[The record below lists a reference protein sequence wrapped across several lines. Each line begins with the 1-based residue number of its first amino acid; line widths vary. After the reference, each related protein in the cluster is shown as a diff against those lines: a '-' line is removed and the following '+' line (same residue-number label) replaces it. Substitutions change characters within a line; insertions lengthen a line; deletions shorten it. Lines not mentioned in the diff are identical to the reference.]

1 MGAFEV
7 TRPLIFSDP
16 RWLWSGVVIEYYKYK
31 HDPATFGGVPD
42 QGEEIVMA
50 DDARVVLVGD
60 WGSGIERAQNVAN
73 RIREQLDDGVRA
85 GREQHV
91 VHLGDVYY
99 TGAEKEYERNFL
111 PYWPVRSGEGMGSY
125 ALVGNHDMYRGG
137 HAYYDT
143 CLTESRFT
151 YQRGRSVFALRND
164 HWQLLG
170 LDTSYED
177 AGLYGEQAEW
187 VLDQLSGNPGHR
199 TALLTHHQ
207 LFSPYDERGGK
218 STSPKLRE
226 KIAPVLATHRID
238 AWFWAHEHRCLVYG
252 EHEGVRFSSCVGHGG
267 IPEYLIEREGAPYEA
282 PMRYDYRRKHGTG
295 IEPWNTFGFAV
306 LDLRGADMTVRY
318 IDERGCTHHEVHL
331 AAS

>member
-1 MGAFEV
+1 MTRVSCWSAIGA
-7 TRPLIFSDP
+7 P
-16 RWLWSGVVIEYYKYK
+16 
-31 HDPATFGGVPD
+31 
-42 QGEEIVMA
+42 
-50 DDARVVLVGD
+50 
-60 WGSGIERAQNVAN
+60 GSSALDVAN
-73 RIREQLDDGVRA
+73 QMRA
-85 GREQHV
+85 ARRRCRGGREQHV

-143 CLTESRFT
+143 CLTDHGSHTSAGAACSRSGMT
-151 YQRGRSVFALRND
+151 TGSCSDLTPPTKTRG
-164 HWQLLG
+164 
-170 LDTSYED
+170 
-177 AGLYGEQAEW
+177 YGEQAEW

-226 KIAPVLATHRID
+226 KIAPVLATNRID

-295 IEPWNTFGFAV
+295 IDTSF
-306 LDLRGADMTVRY
+306 
-318 IDERGCTHHEVHL
+318 
-331 AAS
+331 